1 MPLIMRYIT
10 FLFLGLSVIAI
21 MASGEEDGSADAVKR
36 LPKVMDV
43 LEPPVLKGVEVI
55 DDDLV
60 LEMRWE
66 SRWTGGALDIPG
78 TLFLDHR
85 EEPAGRAIAL
95 SIDASV
101 LAMNAN
107 CRVRVPLDVQ
117 DESSR
122 VLREAASDDLRVMFS
137 SGY

>member
-101 LAMNAN
+101 LAMDAN